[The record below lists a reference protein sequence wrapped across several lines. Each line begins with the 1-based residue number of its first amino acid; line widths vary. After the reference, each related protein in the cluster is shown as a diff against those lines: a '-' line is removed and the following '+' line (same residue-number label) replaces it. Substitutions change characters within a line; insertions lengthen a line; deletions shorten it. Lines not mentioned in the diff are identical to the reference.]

1 MTRVFIPAA
10 ISVSSAAEPLDEMA
24 DSVVRF
30 VLWRMEEE
38 PATAGWS
45 AGLALTCFAPPMSA
59 ALRSEVHRRLSS
71 ILAK

>member
-1 MTRVFIPAA
+1 MTHDVIPDSTATGL
-10 ISVSSAAEPLDEMA
+10 PDEMV

-38 PATAGWS
+38 PAARGWS
-45 AGLALTCFAPPMSA
+45 AGLALTCFAPPMSV

-71 ILAK
+71 IMAK

>member
-1 MTRVFIPAA
+1 MTRVFIPA
-10 ISVSSAAEPLDEMA
+10 SSSAAGPPDEMA